1 MTGAIEAI
9 RRTGDPPNDLPCDPA
24 QGALQVVML
33 RIGVET
39 FALDAG
45 MVREII
51 DPIPATRVA
60 GARPHLDRIVNVR
73 GNVVP
78 LADIRERFGMP
89 TAARTP
95 DTRFV
100 VIEVGIAGDP
110 VLVAL
115 VADKVFEVTEV
126 YLATA
131 QQMPKVGTSWRP
143 EYIRSIVKFRE
154 EFVIVPDV
162 EQILN

>member
-1 MTGAIEAI
+1 MTGAADAERPTA
-9 RRTGDPPNDLPCDPA
+9 G
-24 QGALQVVML
+24 LQVVKV
-33 RIGVET
+33 RIGSET

-60 GARPHLDRIVNVR
+60 GARAHLDRVVNVR

-78 LADIRERFGMP
+78 LADIRERFGMTP
-89 TAARTP
+89 EAATP

-110 VLVAL
+110 VVVAL

-126 YLATA
+126 QTGTA
-131 QQMPKVGTSWRP
+131 QQVPKVGTTWRP
-143 EYIRSIVKFRE
+143 EYIKSIVKCGD
-154 EFVIVPDV
+154 EFVILPDV
-162 EQILN
+162 ERILN

>member
-1 MTGAIEAI
+1 MAEIAEAV
-9 RRTGDPPNDLPCDPA
+9 GHD
-24 QGALQVVML
+24 GALQVVML
-33 RIGVET
+33 RIGAET

-60 GARPHLDRIVNVR
+60 GARGHLASVVNVR

-89 TAARTP
+89 PVAATR

-100 VIEVGIAGDP
+100 VIEVAIEGDP
-110 VLVAL
+110 VVVAL
-115 VADKVFEVTEV
+115 IADKVFEVTEIHFDQRQ
-126 YLATA
+126 AI
-131 QQMPKVGTSWRP
+131 PKIGTNWRP
-143 EYIRSIVKFRE
+143 EYIKTIVKFGDD
-154 EFVIVPDV
+154 FVIIPDI
-162 EQILN
+162 ERILN

>member
-1 MTGAIEAI
+1 MMTGSVEAL
-9 RRTGDPPNDLPCDPA
+9 RQVG
-24 QGALQVVML
+24 GLQVVMV
-33 RIGVET
+33 RIGSET

-51 DPIPATRVA
+51 DPISTTRVA
-60 GARPHLDRIVNVR
+60 GARAHLDRVMNVR

-78 LADIRERFGMP
+78 LADIRERFGMKP
-89 TAARTP
+89 EAVTP

-110 VLVAL
+110 VVVAL

-126 YLATA
+126 QTGTA
-131 QQMPKVGTSWRP
+131 QQVPKVGTSWRP
-143 EYIRSIVKFRE
+143 EYIKSIVKCGDD
-154 EFVIVPDV
+154 FVILPDV
-162 EQILN
+162 ERILN

>member
-1 MTGAIEAI
+1 MMAETAESVGQ
-9 RRTGDPPNDLPCDPA
+9 D
-24 QGALQVVML
+24 GALQVVML
-33 RIGVET
+33 RIGAET

-60 GARPHLDRIVNVR
+60 GARAHLASVVNVR

-89 TAARTP
+89 QAVATR

-100 VIEVGIAGDP
+100 VIEVAIDGDP
-110 VLVAL
+110 VVVAL
-115 VADKVFEVTEV
+115 VADKVFEVTEIQFGERQSV
-126 YLATA
+126 
-131 QQMPKVGTSWRP
+131 PKIGTSWRP
-143 EYIRSIVKFRE
+143 EYIKTIVKFGD

-162 EQILN
+162 EKVLN

>member
-1 MTGAIEAI
+1 MMTGAADAERPTA
-9 RRTGDPPNDLPCDPA
+9 G
-24 QGALQVVML
+24 LQVVKV
-33 RIGVET
+33 RIGSET

-60 GARPHLDRIVNVR
+60 GARAHLDRVVNVR

-78 LADIRERFGMP
+78 LADIRERFGMTP
-89 TAARTP
+89 EAATP

-110 VLVAL
+110 VVVAL

-126 YLATA
+126 QTGTA
-131 QQMPKVGTSWRP
+131 QQVPKVGTTWRP
-143 EYIRSIVKFRE
+143 EYIKSIVKCGD
-154 EFVIVPDV
+154 EFVILPDV
-162 EQILN
+162 ERILN

>member
-1 MTGAIEAI
+1 MAESN
-9 RRTGDPPNDLPCDPA
+9 DPVRQDGRF
-24 QGALQVVML
+24 QALML
-33 RIGVET
+33 RIGNET

-60 GARPHLDRIVNVR
+60 GARAHLARIVNVR

-89 TAARTP
+89 PIVMTP

-100 VIEVGIAGDP
+100 VIEVEIDGDP
-110 VLVAL
+110 VVVAL
-115 VADKVFEVTEV
+115 VADKVSEVTEIQ
-126 YLATA
+126 LDRR
-131 QQMPKVGTSWRP
+131 QNIPKIGTSWRP
-143 EYIRSIVKFRE
+143 EYIKTMIKFRE
-154 EFVIVPDV
+154 EFVILPDIAR
-162 EQILN
+162 ILN